1 VKENGMTYP
10 IAVDSEKKTW
20 QAWKN
25 RYWPA
30 VYLIDKKGF
39 VRYRWEGELNY
50 QGAKGEA
57 VMRKKIEELL
67 AENQ

>member
-1 VKENGMTYP
+1 MTYP

-30 VYLIDKKGF
+30 VYLIDKKGV
-39 VRYRWEGELNY
+39 VRHRWEGELNY